1 MNNLKVTLIAFL
13 GSLLWVIHFMSI
25 YAFAEFG
32 CQSNWKGT
40 SEVIMGITLLCFF
53 LGLYSIYKSYKVSQL
68 ISKEA
73 QSALFFLARY
83 GIINNAVF
91 TFIIIYQSVPVF
103 YFRGEC
109 L

>member
-1 MNNLKVTLIAFL
+1 MNNLKITLIAFL
-13 GSLLWVIHFMSI
+13 GSILWVIHFMSI

-32 CQSNWKGT
+32 CQSNWKWT
-40 SEVIMGITLLCFF
+40 SGVIMGITFICFL
-53 LGLYSIYKSYKVSQL
+53 LGLFSIYKSYKVSQL
-68 ISKEA
+68 ISKET
-73 QSALFFLARY
+73 QSTLYFLAHY

-91 TFIIIYQSVPVF
+91 TFIMIYQSVPVF

>member
-1 MNNLKVTLIAFL
+1 MT
-13 GSLLWVIHFMSI
+13 I

-32 CQSNWKGT
+32 CLSDWRWT
-40 SEVIMGITLLCFF
+40 SGVIIVITLICFS
-53 LGLYSIYKSYKVSQL
+53 LGIFSIYKIHKMSQL
-68 ISKEA
+68 INKEA
-73 QSALFFLARY
+73 HPSLYFLAKY

-91 TFIIIYQSVPVF
+91 TFIIVYQSVPVF